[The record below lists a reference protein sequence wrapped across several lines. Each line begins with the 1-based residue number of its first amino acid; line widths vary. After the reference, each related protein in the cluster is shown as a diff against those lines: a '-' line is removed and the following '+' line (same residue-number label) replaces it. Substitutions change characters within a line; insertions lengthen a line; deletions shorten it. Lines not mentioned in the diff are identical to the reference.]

1 MVLIRVNS
9 DLGLSVNMKTIGVI
23 GTAKNTGKTT
33 TLSFLLKGFH
43 SKGLNLAVTGIG
55 YDGEEIDNITN
66 LPKPRLYFEKDTILA
81 TSENCLVNTDAVF
94 DVIAETSLVTALG
107 KILLV
112 EVTQPGMIVIAGPNS
127 VKGLR
132 EILNVIK
139 EKTNSNLALVDGS
152 LNRISPMYILD
163 KLIFTTGAAR
173 NTNIDQL
180 VNEMAVIE
188 KVFSFKKCIENFNN
202 EDDNVKI
209 VYPDI
214 ILNLYTNTLVDEDD
228 FLTLESSLNHNVEK
242 IIVPGIISVE
252 LLSGNF
258 NRLVKRINKTFKII
272 FNSPIQMLLTDK
284 FLNISVLLD
293 LFNKHSVDISYRSK
307 PELSAVTIN
316 PFYPE
321 LENYKYI
328 SSYLD
333 KEKFLDEMTSF
344 LKIPVFNILEPDSE
358 KIFELLN

>member
-1 MVLIRVNS
+1 
-9 DLGLSVNMKTIGVI
+9 MKTIGVI

-81 TSENCLVNTDAVF
+81 TSEKCLNNTDALF
-94 DVIAETSLVTALG
+94 NIIAETSQTTALG
-107 KILLV
+107 KILLIK
-112 EVTQPGMIVIAGPNS
+112 VTQPGMIVIAGPNS

-132 EILNVIK
+132 EIINLIN
-139 EKTNSNLALVDGS
+139 EKTNSDIVLVDGS
-152 LNRISPMYILD
+152 INRLSPMFILD
-163 KLIFTTGAAR
+163 KLIFTTGASR
-173 NTNIDQL
+173 SINIDQL

-202 EDDNVKI
+202 EDDNIKI

-214 ILNLYTNTLVDEDD
+214 KLNLYTNTLVDEDD
-228 FLTLESSLNHNVEK
+228 FLTLESSFNQNVEK

-258 NRLVKRINKTFKII
+258 NRLVKRINKPFKII
-272 FNSPIQMLLTDK
+272 FNSPFQMLLTDE
-284 FLNISVLLD
+284 FMNISALLD
-293 LFNKHSVDISYRSK
+293 LFNKHSVDISYKYK
-307 PELSAVTIN
+307 PKLSAVTIN

-333 KEKFLDEMTSF
+333 KEKFLNEMTSS
-344 LKIPVFNILEPDSE
+344 LKIPVFNVLEPDSE

>member
-1 MVLIRVNS
+1 
-9 DLGLSVNMKTIGVI
+9 MKTIGVI
-23 GTAKNTGKTT
+23 GTSKNTGKTT
-33 TLSFLLKGFH
+33 TLSFLLNGFQ
-43 SKGLNLAVTGIG
+43 SKGLNICVTGIG

-66 LPKPRLYFEKDTILA
+66 LPKPRLYFEVDTILA
-81 TSENCLVNTDAVF
+81 TSEKCLINTDAVF

-112 EVTQPGMIVIAGPNS
+112 KVTQPGMIVIAGPNS

-132 EILNVIK
+132 EILNIIK
-139 EKTNSNLALVDGS
+139 EKTNSNLVLVDGS

-188 KVFSFKKCIENFNN
+188 KVFSFEKCAENFNN
-202 EDDNVKI
+202 DDENIKI
-209 VYPDI
+209 IYSNI
-214 ILNLYTNTLVDEDD
+214 KLNLYTNTLVDEDD

-242 IIVPGIISVE
+242 ILVPGIISVE
-252 LLSGNF
+252 LLSRNF
-258 NRLVKRINKTFKII
+258 NRIIKRTNKPFILI
-272 FNSPIQMLLTDK
+272 FNSPIQLLLTDE
-284 FLNISVLLD
+284 FLNISALLD
-293 LFNKHSVDISYRSK
+293 YVINHNVVVSYKFK
-307 PELSAVTIN
+307 PELSVITIN
-316 PFYPE
+316 PFYPQ
-321 LENYKYI
+321 LDNYKYI

-333 KEKFLDEMTSF
+333 KEKFLDEMISS
-344 LKIPVFNILEPDSE
+344 LKIPVFNILEPDSG